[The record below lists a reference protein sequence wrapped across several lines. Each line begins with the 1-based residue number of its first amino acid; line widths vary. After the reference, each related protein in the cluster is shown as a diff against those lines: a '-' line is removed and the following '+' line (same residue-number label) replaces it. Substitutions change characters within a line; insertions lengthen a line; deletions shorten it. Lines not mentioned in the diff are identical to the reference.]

1 MHFKFRPVINAIH
14 SKFRP
19 VITTAFISV
28 PEGSNLMSVIEL
40 HSKRSSPEKRYM
52 VHIAFSFPLSPRS
65 VAVDAPRR
73 RLCAGAAPVGVD
85 GRVGGDVG
93 RRPVRPGGEARRRRR
108 RHEAPLLAD
117 AILRD
122 EALRVDAAA
131 AAADQGVAVARASPL
146 RQVAAPS
153 ATAAAARG
161 RRRRVICCRGNQ
173 LSRLKSEPFFV

>member
-1 MHFKFRPVINAIH
+1 
-14 SKFRP
+14 
-19 VITTAFISV
+19 
-28 PEGSNLMSVIEL
+28 MSVIEL

-108 RHEAPLLAD
+108 HEAPLLAD
-117 AILRD
+117 TILRD

-146 RQVAAPS
+146 RQVASPS
-153 ATAAAARG
+153 AAAAAARG

-173 LSRLKSEPFFV
+173 LSRLKSEPVFV

>member
-1 MHFKFRPVINAIH
+1 
-14 SKFRP
+14 
-19 VITTAFISV
+19 
-28 PEGSNLMSVIEL
+28 MSVIEL
-40 HSKRSSPEKRYM
+40 HSKCSSPEKRYM

-108 RHEAPLLAD
+108 CRRHEAPLLAD
-117 AILRD
+117 TILRD
-122 EALRVDAAA
+122 EALRVDAAS

-146 RQVAAPS
+146 RQVAPPS
-153 ATAAAARG
+153 AAAAAARG

-173 LSRLKSEPFFV
+173 LSRLKSEPVFV